1 MEFFKTHKNLV
12 TAVCAVASIAVAVVA
27 GKDFYDFRHY
37 QEVIIPGEGVT
48 STFHLS

>member
-27 GKDFYDFRHY
+27 GKDLRF
-37 QEVIIPGEGVT
+37 QT
-48 STFHLS
+48 LSGSNYPR